1 MHESFGIFNVSMWW
15 RCDGKFVFW
24 GGFEGTKHTLSV
36 LAKLHATHCSNII
49 SPKKH
54 NEKLLQRRMHAWMR
68 APSRLHVDESKVV
81 EHIATILKSNLRS
94 FSVACILILKK
105 NTNSID
111 HRNLDWQHLP
121 FSKYRQ
127 AVNESVCVITSS
139 GESSQ
144 HIKRSSSPFLSSSPP
159 LLLYFFFR
167 KMKKELRKYPL
178 ILER

>member
-1 MHESFGIFNVSMWW
+1 
-15 RCDGKFVFW
+15 
-24 GGFEGTKHTLSV
+24 
-36 LAKLHATHCSNII
+36 
-49 SPKKH
+49 
-54 NEKLLQRRMHAWMR
+54 MR

-144 HIKRSSSPFLSSSPP
+144 HIKKEFISFLIFFPSPSSSFFLSKNEK
-159 LLLYFFFR
+159 R
-167 KMKKELRKYPL
+167 A
-178 ILER
+178 